1 MFIILYSLSKSK
13 KPLGSWVLKEEI
25 TKCGESI
32 SFATVGRL
40 LKQLDNV
47 GLTRLVQNK
56 GRVLTEKGYYYLEK
70 LRNDLEKKK
79 IEGELK
85 DSIHPKNIMDITEL
99 LKIRKIIE
107 KEIIKLVVAN
117 ATNDDIKQLERTIF
131 LHHTSDESKDKEIP
145 LIDFHALL
153 SEISRNRILD
163 SVLKLLIHEELMLE
177 EKFPDIAKKLR
188 EAHHIEQHKQILEA
202 VKKRDLD
209 SAIKHTEEHI
219 QHLIDS
225 VYN

>member
-1 MFIILYSLSKSK
+1 M
-13 KPLGSWVLKEEI
+13 
-25 TKCGESI
+25 
-32 SFATVGRL
+32 GRL

-70 LRNDLEKKK
+70 LRNDLDKKK

-85 DSIHPKNIMDITEL
+85 DSINPKNISDITEL

-117 ATNDDIKQLERTIF
+117 TTNEDIKKLERTICM
-131 LHHTSDESKDKEIP
+131 HHTSDESNDKEVS
-145 LIDFHALL
+145 LIDFYALL
-153 SEISRNRILD
+153 SEISRNRILN

-177 EKFPDIAKKLR
+177 EKFPNIEKNYRK
-188 EAHHIEQHKQILEA
+188 HIILNNIG
-202 VKKRDLD
+202 KF
-209 SAIKHTEEHI
+209 
-219 QHLIDS
+219 
-225 VYN
+225 